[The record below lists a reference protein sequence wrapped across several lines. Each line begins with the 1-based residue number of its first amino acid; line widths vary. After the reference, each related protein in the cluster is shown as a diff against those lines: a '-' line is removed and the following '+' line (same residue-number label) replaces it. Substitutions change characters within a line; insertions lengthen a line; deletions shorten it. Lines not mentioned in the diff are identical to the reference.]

1 MAQVR
6 ITRRPA
12 KRPVVDKAEL
22 LAVQLRQVG
31 IGGWVRE
38 LQFHPTRRWRLDV
51 AFPVERLAIEVEGFA
66 PGGLPGRH
74 QRVVGFTRDAE
85 KYAELAIMGWRLIR
99 VTTRQVTQGV
109 ALRWVERALASAPGA
124 METAP

>member
-1 MAQVR
+1 MPQPRTA
-6 ITRRPA
+6 RRPV
-12 KRPVVDKAEL
+12 KRQVVDKAEL

-51 AFPVERLAIEVEGFA
+51 AFPEERLAIEVEGFA

-74 QRVVGFTRDAE
+74 QRIDGFTKDAE

-109 ALRWVERALASAPGA
+109 ALRWVERALEG
-124 METAP
+124 TA